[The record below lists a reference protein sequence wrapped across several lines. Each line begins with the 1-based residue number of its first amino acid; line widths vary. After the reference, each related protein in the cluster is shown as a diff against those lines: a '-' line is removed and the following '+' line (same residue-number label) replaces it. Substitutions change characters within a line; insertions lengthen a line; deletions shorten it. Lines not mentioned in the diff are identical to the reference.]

1 MNADQL
7 LDNYNELQKVQNK
20 NILRNNL
27 KTFTLKEL
35 KKEIIKMKADKFA
48 VTRLK
53 RNQIIELIVQ
63 YHYLF
68 PYLLT
73 NQGTKRTAKDKQPTV
88 KKQPSAQLINQLIN
102 PVYNPRT
109 LKELA
114 SLARP
119 QNLTQPP
126 ANYQNIP
133 QVTQQNTNIPQ
144 NNTGQRA
151 LEGIPLDILQ
161 QLFPNNS
168 TN

>member
-7 LDNYNELQKVQNK
+7 LDSYNELQKVQ
-20 NILRNNL
+20 LQNNL

-48 VTRLK
+48 VTRMK

-68 PYLLT
+68 PHLLT
-73 NQGTKRTAKDKQPTV
+73 NQGTKRTAKGKQPTV
-88 KKQPSAQLINQLIN
+88 TKQPSAQLIN

-109 LKELA
+109 LKEPA

-119 QNLTQPP
+119 KNLTQPP

-133 QVTQQNTNIPQ
+133 QLTYNPDQNIPQ
-144 NNTGQRA
+144 VTQHSNT
-151 LEGIPLDILQ
+151 
-161 QLFPNNS
+161 
-168 TN
+168 

>member
-7 LDNYNELQKVQNK
+7 LDNYNELQKVQ
-20 NILRNNL
+20 LRNNL
-27 KTFTLKEL
+27 KTLTLKEL

-48 VTRLK
+48 VTRIK

-68 PYLLT
+68 PNLLT
-73 NQGTKRTAKDKQPTV
+73 NQGTKRTAKGKQPTV

-119 QNLTQPP
+119 KNLTQPP

-144 NNTGQRA
+144 NNTDQRA
-151 LEGIPLDILQ
+151 LEGMPLDILQ

>member
-7 LDNYNELQKVQNK
+7 LDNYNELQKVQ
-20 NILRNNL
+20 LRNNL

-48 VTRLK
+48 VTCMK

-68 PYLLT
+68 PHLLT
-73 NQGTKRTAKDKQPTV
+73 NQGTKRIAKGKQPTV
-88 KKQPSAQLINQLIN
+88 KKQPSAQLINPL
-102 PVYNPRT
+102 YNPPT
-109 LKELA
+109 MKQPA

-119 QNLTQPP
+119 KNLTQPP

-133 QVTQQNTNIPQ
+133 QLTYNPNQYIPQVTQQHINNLNNIDPK
-144 NNTGQRA
+144 A
-151 LEGIPLDILQ
+151 LEGIPLDFLQ
-161 QLFPNNS
+161 QLFNK
-168 TN
+168 